1 MFGHKR
7 KVLICVPRDRYKG
20 PGKHTRGEH
29 TMTST
34 NSMYG
39 TEGSSAL
46 VPSYPMLTLIEGSI
60 ERGGVCEQ
68 PQVRDESVVR
78 PRLTRREA
86 LTVVVCTLMVAAGLL
101 VALVVS
107 NASASANLDS
117 ALSSIPAQEVVVE
130 PGDSIWGLA
139 GQHQVDGYS
148 TSELAQWIFE
158 RNSLSTSSLQPGQ
171 VLLVPA
177 SN

>member
-1 MFGHKR
+1 
-7 KVLICVPRDRYKG
+7 
-20 PGKHTRGEH
+20 
-29 TMTST
+29 
-34 NSMYG
+34 
-39 TEGSSAL
+39 
-46 VPSYPMLTLIEGSI
+46 
-60 ERGGVCEQ
+60 
-68 PQVRDESVVR
+68 
-78 PRLTRREA
+78 
-86 LTVVVCTLMVAAGLL
+86 MVAAGLL

-148 TSELAQWIFE
+148 TSELAQWIYE
-158 RNSLSTSSLQPGQ
+158 KNSLSNSSLQPGQ